1 MESTKIKES
10 NNFINIIK
18 GVFIAFV
25 TTLILLILY
34 AIILTYT
41 NVSEQTISPVVIVI
55 TGISILIGST
65 IGNHKIQKNGLLNGA
80 CVGLIYII
88 TIYLISS
95 ILSGNFGLNVASIIM
110 IAVSIIFGILGGI
123 IAVNQKKWILKSK
136 NKSRK

>member
-1 MESTKIKES
+1 MHGNLLTFPLIRG
-10 NNFINIIK
+10 NIVMLI
-18 GVFIAFV
+18 ILIL
-25 TTLILLILY
+25 TLILLILY

-41 NVSEQTISPVVIVI
+41 NVSEQTITPVVIVI

-95 ILSGNFGLNVASIIM
+95 ILSGNFALNMASIIM
-110 IAVSIIFGILGGI
+110 IVVSIIFGILGGI
-123 IAVNQKKWILKSK
+123 IAVNQKK
-136 NKSRK
+136 

>member
-41 NVSEQTISPVVIVI
+41 NVSEQTITPVVIVI

-95 ILSGNFGLNVASIIM
+95 ILSGNFALNMASIIM
-110 IAVSIIFGILGGI
+110 IVVSIIFGILGGI
-123 IAVNQKKWILKSK
+123 IAVNQKKWILK
-136 NKSRK
+136 

>member
-41 NVSEQTISPVVIVI
+41 NVSEQTITPVVIVI

-95 ILSGNFGLNVASIIM
+95 ILSGNFALNMASIIM
-110 IAVSIIFGILGGI
+110 IVVSIIFGILGGI
-123 IAVNQKKWILKSK
+123 IAVNQKK
-136 NKSRK
+136 